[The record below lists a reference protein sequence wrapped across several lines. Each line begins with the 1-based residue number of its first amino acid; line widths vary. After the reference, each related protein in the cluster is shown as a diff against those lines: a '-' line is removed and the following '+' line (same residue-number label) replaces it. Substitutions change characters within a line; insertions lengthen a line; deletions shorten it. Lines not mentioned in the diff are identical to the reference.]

1 MIITGGQTM
10 IKYTRLYTG
19 DDGQS
24 HFEDVE
30 VPLKDNLVF
39 GQKLGQSSEHMKAEE
54 VFFWEIN
61 GVSEWHTAPRRL
73 LFVFVGGEMIIE
85 TKDGTKR
92 RFVPG
97 DIMLAEDTTGFGHLS
112 RDRNRKA
119 VVIPID

>member
-1 MIITGGQTM
+1 M

-19 DDGQS
+19 SDGES

-30 VPLKDNLVF
+30 IPLNDNFIF
-39 GQKLGQSSEHMKAEE
+39 GKKLGQTSEHLEAEE

-73 LFVFVGGEMIIE
+73 LFIFIDGEMTIE

-92 RFVPG
+92 TFRRG
-97 DIMLAEDTTGFGHLS
+97 DIMLAEDTTGNGHLS
-112 RDRNRKA
+112 YDINRTA
-119 VVIPID
+119 VVIPLA